1 MSLENESEEIVSIND
16 ARDALERWRTNFWE
30 QQEPP
35 ISHLYKYMM
44 EPLDEATS
52 DEEFEFRVTQMEY
65 FVTDL
70 KLIRG
75 FGVK

>member
-1 MSLENESEEIVSIND
+1 MPLENESEETVSIKD

-30 QQEPP
+30 HQEPP

-52 DEEFEFRVTQMEY
+52 DEEFNWRVTQMTE
-65 FVTDL
+65 FLIDL
-70 KLIRG
+70 KLLRG